1 MKLQAV
7 EWKKLLCLLFLL
19 SLPVVITF
27 VGFELWKRSSHQEL
41 PRHTSLRAEQELEA
55 ADNYETPTVLFW
67 TLFFRNPWPVQ
78 EGIRHCGSYKCN
90 FTQNRENFHNS
101 RAVIFHFGAIRFL
114 PDVLH
119 AASLKRLPNQWW
131 IYMNGEPPLHNRIYP
146 FLRNYPVFNWTM
158 TYKVDSDIGGTYAV
172 ITPGV
177 FRDGF
182 DPKRNYL
189 EGKTIEVSAMV
200 SDCVY
205 GRMRAIRAL
214 MKHINVNLRGKCNGN
229 MAADGHS
236 LIRKSKFYLAFENTL
251 CVDYVTEKTYKN
263 AYQNEAVPIILS
275 GANLSNP
282 QIVPPGS
289 YIDAS
294 KFKSAK
300 ELADYLKYVGGN
312 KEVYNKFFE
321 WRNKWD
327 VHITTWTSLLC
338 GVCKKIHESDPLLH
352 PKVYT
357 SDLSGVYVKEK
368 ECTSYIKWN

>member
-1 MKLQAV
+1 MEMKIV
-7 EWKKLLCLLFLL
+7 RKFCLLILVLQLVFI
-19 SLPVVITF
+19 SI
-27 VGFELWKRSSHQEL
+27 GFKLWKRAASPKKQ
-41 PRHTSLRAEQELEA
+41 TKSLE
-55 ADNYETPTVLFW
+55 DNEPPIVLFW
-67 TLFFRNPWPVQ
+67 TLLFENPWPVKV
-78 EGIRHCGSYKCN
+78 EGTRHCGSYKCH
-90 FTQNRENFHNS
+90 FTQNREDFHNS
-101 RAVIFHFGAIRFL
+101 RALIFHFRAIRFL

-131 IYMNGEPPLHNRIYP
+131 IYMNGEPPTHSRIYP

-158 TYKVDSDIGGTYAV
+158 TYRVDSDISGAYAV
-172 ITPGV
+172 ISPGV
-177 FRDGF
+177 FHDGF

-189 EGKTIEVSAMV
+189 EGKTIEVSAMI
-200 SDCVY
+200 SNCAY

-214 MKHINVNLRGKCNGN
+214 MKHINVNLMGKCNGN
-229 MAADGHS
+229 VVANAH
-236 LIRKSKFYLAFENTL
+236 LQIRRSKFYLAFENSL

-263 AYQNEAVPIILS
+263 AYQNEAVPVIIS

-321 WRNKWD
+321 WRNKWN
-327 VHITTWTSLLC
+327 VHGTTWNSLLC

-357 SDLSGVYVKEK
+357 DLSGVYDKEK